1 MAEQTRE
8 QQISHRW
15 YTRPVLFV
23 ADVTRALR
31 FYEGLLGFEKAW
43 HEGDGEGKVCQV
55 NRAECEIIVSEWHSP
70 GHPDRIV
77 DCSFYLYRHSPSFHF
92 KLYLGEDFVLGS
104 LVDLL
109 TFM

>member
-1 MAEQTRE
+1 MIVR
-8 QQISHRW
+8 II
-15 YTRPVLFV
+15 RPTMVSCSFTTTSKRAVNETAV
-23 ADVTRALR
+23 ADYDDHA
-31 FYEGLLGFEKAW
+31 F
-43 HEGDGEGKVCQV
+43 
-55 NRAECEIIVSEWHSP
+55 VSEWHSP

-109 TFM
+109 TFMGRIPSLD